1 MAIIIIQPTP
11 GPTTKDKILTFIEQ
25 EPTGVRLRDICQAIN
40 RPMSMVQRYLKIL
53 SKEGKINAQ
62 LSENGMQLV
71 YYPGRR
77 QRGKN
82 YQVAIKKEG

>member
-1 MAIIIIQPTP
+1 MAIIIIDPTP
-11 GPTTKDKILTFIEQ
+11 GPTTKDKILTLIER
-25 EPTGVRLRDICQAIN
+25 EATGVRLRDICQAVN

-53 SKEGKINAQ
+53 SQERKIYAQ

-77 QRGKN
+77 QRSKS
-82 YQVAIKKEG
+82 YQVAMKDEQ